1 MNKFKHVCVLKGGW
15 SSEREVSLVSGDA
28 IAKGLR
34 DAGYEVTEIDVQ
46 PDIYE
51 VLKKL
56 SPQAVFNGLHG
67 TWGEDGCV
75 QGVLETLKI
84 PYTHSGVKSSALAM
98 DKILSKKL
106 FQSIGVP
113 CAPDMVVK
121 THDLFLKEPM
131 PRPFV
136 VKPYNDGSSV
146 GVVIVSEGDE
156 FNQDMDGPWH
166 DTENLMV
173 EKYIPGRELT
183 VSVLGDKA
191 LCVTELK
198 PKAGFY
204 DYKAKYQDGMTDH
217 LLPADLTP
225 SQEENLKDMAEKAH
239 EILGCRGVSRSDF
252 RMDGEDIYI
261 LETNTQPGMTPLS
274 LLPEQALHMGISFSE
289 LVHRMMEDAS
299 CER

>member
-106 FQSIGVP
+106 FQSIGIP

-121 THDLFLKEPM
+121 TNDLFLKEPM

-146 GVVIVSEGDE
+146 GVVIVTDGDE
-156 FNQDMDGPWH
+156 FNLDMDGPWH

-183 VSVLGDKA
+183 VSVLGNEA

-239 EILGCRGVSRSDF
+239 KILGCRGVSRSDF

>member
-1 MNKFKHVCVLKGGW
+1 MNKYKHVCVLKGGW

-28 IAKGLR
+28 IAIGLR

-51 VLKKL
+51 VLQKI
-56 SPQAVFNGLHG
+56 SPEAVFNGLHG
-67 TWGEDGCV
+67 TWGEDGHV

-106 FQSIGVP
+106 FQSIGIP
-113 CAPDMVVK
+113 CAPDLIVNVN
-121 THDLFLKEPM
+121 DLFLSDPM
-131 PRPFV
+131 PRPYV

-146 GVVIVSEGDE
+146 GVVIVEEGDQ
-156 FNQDMDGPWH
+156 FTQDMDGPWH
-166 DTENLMV
+166 DTKNLMV

-217 LLPADLTP
+217 IIPADLT
-225 SQEENLKDMAEKAH
+225 SEQEENLKYMAEKAH
-239 EILGCRGVSRSDF
+239 EILDCRGVSRSDF